1 MEEAMIESINKY
13 EVMLSSHP
21 QFNEWIANILLR
33 KDNRIIVD
41 VRFVDNPDL
50 LAQYGSINEGAISL
64 VYVGMKRFSNFLNI
78 LQNEKPLFVQLVHA
92 SSSNP
97 ARILL
102 RTGAEPVGEQEPRNL
117 FRIT

>member
-1 MEEAMIESINKY
+1 MIESINKY

-33 KDNRIIVD
+33 KDNRLIVD
-41 VRFVDNPDL
+41 VRFVENPDL
-50 LAQYGSINEGAISL
+50 LAQYGSINQGAVSL
-64 VYVGMKRFSNFLNI
+64 IYAGIERFSKFLNI
-78 LQNEKPLFVQLVHA
+78 LQNEKPLFVQLVPA
-92 SSSNP
+92 SVSNP

-102 RTGAEPVGEQEPRNL
+102 RTGTEPIGEQELRNL